1 MPTPALPLLER
12 LAARKLVVVTGK
24 GGVGKTTV
32 TALLGLLLSRIG
44 RRVLL
49 LETDPRESLHQVL
62 GVEPS
67 GGAVVSAGPR
77 LWIQNLQAQA
87 VMAELVRSKVP
98 LGILATRILEHPLYQ
113 HFVEGAPGLKE
124 TALLGHA
131 WGLAVHGGT
140 PPVDLVLLDA
150 PASGH
155 GVGLLAAPGLLAES
169 IRDGQLGAVIGDI
182 AAFLADPAKS
192 AVVAATLA
200 EEMPVQE
207 ALELVAQMEARLG
220 RGPEAVVVNA
230 LYPPCPASDRG
241 PEDALALWRQRRKV
255 NETEL
260 KRLKTG
266 WKGSRVELP
275 LLPLDRSR
283 DLLEDLAPS
292 CVEVPR

>member
-1 MPTPALPLLER
+1 MPTPVPPLLER

-49 LETDPRESLHQVL
+49 METDPRESLHQAL

-67 GGAVVSAGPR
+67 GGQVVPAGPR
-77 LWIQNLQAQA
+77 LWIQNVQAQA

-131 WGLAVHGGT
+131 WGLAVHGGK
-140 PPVDLVLLDA
+140 PEVDLVLLDA
-150 PASGH
+150 PATGH
-155 GVGLLAAPGLLAES
+155 GVGLMAAPGLLAES
-169 IRDGQLGAVIGDI
+169 IRDGQLGSVIGDI
-182 AAFLADPAKS
+182 AAFVGDPRLS
-192 AVVAATLA
+192 AMVAVTLA

-207 ALELVAQMEARLG
+207 TLELIGQMEARFG
-220 RGPEAVVVNA
+220 RGPEGVVVNA
-230 LYPPCPASDRG
+230 LYPGCPASAKG
-241 PEDALALWRQRRKV
+241 PEGALALWRQRRKV
-255 NETEL
+255 NDAEL
-260 KRLKTG
+260 RRLKAA
-266 WKGSRVELP
+266 WKGPRVDLP
-275 LLPLDRSR
+275 LLALDRSP

-292 CVEVPR
+292 YLEAAR